1 MMASN
6 MTNPSK
12 DALKMFPK
20 TMTIMKNEIINI
32 ILYLNK
38 VIFILTIGWSI
49 TFWIKV
55 R

>member
-20 TMTIMKNEIINI
+20 TMIIMKNEIINI

-38 VIFILTIGWSI
+38 AVIFLYLQ
-49 TFWIKV
+49 
-55 R
+55 